1 MNEFFWCKL
10 NNSNTCHDPNIDTS
24 KNVKHFTIA
33 LLSVFLAIMADI
45 AEEESGECEVMY
57 CLVKISYQCG
67 WEAISCYLRFPV
79 NSGKVN
85 LIEKINVSI
94 TEKPL
99 QALFHRYFVVFIDLL
114 TCMVMNHTLPNVVSF
129 FSQMNNISCWGNF

>member
-1 MNEFFWCKL
+1 M
-10 NNSNTCHDPNIDTS
+10 CHDPNIDTF
-24 KNVKHFTIA
+24 KNVNHFTIS

-45 AEEESGECEVMY
+45 AEEESGESEVMY

-129 FSQMNNISCWGNF
+129 FSQMNNISCWGNS

>member
-1 MNEFFWCKL
+1 MNELFWCKL

-24 KNVKHFTIA
+24 KNVKHFTISF
-33 LLSVFLAIMADI
+33 LSVFLAIMADI
-45 AEEESGECEVMY
+45 AEGESGECEVMY

-129 FSQMNNISCWGNF
+129 FSQMNNISCWGNS

>member
-1 MNEFFWCKL
+1 M
-10 NNSNTCHDPNIDTS
+10 CHDPNIDTF
-24 KNVKHFTIA
+24 KNVNHFTIS
-33 LLSVFLAIMADI
+33 LLSLFLAIMADI
-45 AEEESGECEVMY
+45 AEEESGESEVMY

>member
-1 MNEFFWCKL
+1 
-10 NNSNTCHDPNIDTS
+10 
-24 KNVKHFTIA
+24 
-33 LLSVFLAIMADI
+33 MADI
-45 AEEESGECEVMY
+45 AEEESGECEVMHG
-57 CLVKISYQCG
+57 LVKTSCWCG
-67 WEAISCYLRFPV
+67 WEAISCYLRFPA

-114 TCMVMNHTLPNVVSF
+114 TCMVINHTLSNVVSF
-129 FSQMNNISCWGNF
+129 FSQMNNISCWGNL

>member
-1 MNEFFWCKL
+1 MNELFWCKP
-10 NNSNTCHDPNIDTS
+10 NNSNMCHDPNIDTF
-24 KNVKHFTIA
+24 KNVNYFTIA

-85 LIEKINVSI
+85 LMEKINVSI
-94 TEKPL
+94 TGKPS
-99 QALFHRYFVVFIDLL
+99 QALFYMYFVVFIDLL
-114 TCMVMNHTLPNVVSF
+114 TCMVINHTLSNVVSF
-129 FSQMNNISCWGNF
+129 FSQMNNILCWGNL

>member
-1 MNEFFWCKL
+1 M
-10 NNSNTCHDPNIDTS
+10 CHDPNIDTF
-24 KNVKHFTIA
+24 KNVNHFTISF
-33 LLSVFLAIMADI
+33 LSVFLAIMADI
-45 AEEESGECEVMY
+45 AEEESGESEVMY

>member
-1 MNEFFWCKL
+1 MNESFWCKP
-10 NNSNTCHDPNIDTS
+10 NNSNMCHDPNIDIF
-24 KNVKHFTIA
+24 KNVNYFTIA

-45 AEEESGECEVMY
+45 AEEESGESEVMY

-85 LIEKINVSI
+85 LREKINVSI

-99 QALFHRYFVVFIDLL
+99 QALFY
-114 TCMVMNHTLPNVVSF
+114 M
-129 FSQMNNISCWGNF
+129 

>member
-1 MNEFFWCKL
+1 MNELFWCKP
-10 NNSNTCHDPNIDTS
+10 NNSNTCHDPNIDTF
-24 KNVKHFTIA
+24 KNVNHFTIS

-45 AEEESGECEVMY
+45 AEEESGESEVMY

-114 TCMVMNHTLPNVVSF
+114 TCMVMNHALPNVVSF
-129 FSQMNNISCWGNF
+129 FSQMNNISCWGNS

>member
-1 MNEFFWCKL
+1 M
-10 NNSNTCHDPNIDTS
+10 CHDPNIDTF
-24 KNVKHFTIA
+24 KNVNHFTIS

-45 AEEESGECEVMY
+45 AEEESGESEVMY
-57 CLVKISYQCG
+57 CLVKISYLCG

-129 FSQMNNISCWGNF
+129 FSQMNNISCWGNS

>member
-1 MNEFFWCKL
+1 M
-10 NNSNTCHDPNIDTS
+10 CHDPNIDTF
-24 KNVKHFTIA
+24 KNVNHFTIS

-45 AEEESGECEVMY
+45 AEEESGESEVMY

>member
-1 MNEFFWCKL
+1 M
-10 NNSNTCHDPNIDTS
+10 CHDPNIDTF
-24 KNVKHFTIA
+24 KNVNHFTIS
-33 LLSVFLAIMADI
+33 LLSVFLAIMTDI
-45 AEEESGECEVMY
+45 AEEESGESEVMY

>member
-1 MNEFFWCKL
+1 M
-10 NNSNTCHDPNIDTS
+10 CHDPNIDTF
-24 KNVKHFTIA
+24 KNVNHFTIS
-33 LLSVFLAIMADI
+33 LLSVFLAIMTDI
-45 AEEESGECEVMY
+45 AEEESGESEVMY

-94 TEKPL
+94 TGKPS
-99 QALFHRYFVVFIDLL
+99 QALFYMYFVVFIDLL
-114 TCMVMNHTLPNVVSF
+114 TCMVINHTLSNVVSF
-129 FSQMNNISCWGNF
+129 FSQMNNILCWGNL

>member
-1 MNEFFWCKL
+1 M
-10 NNSNTCHDPNIDTS
+10 CHDPNIDTS
-24 KNVKHFTIA
+24 KNVKHFTIS

-129 FSQMNNISCWGNF
+129 FSQMNNISCWGNS